1 MCPNVAYV
9 TPIGKSAPY
18 KPLERETILQ
28 EYNIEDYYL
37 MATICS
43 E

>member
-1 MCPNVAYV
+1 MCPNGVYV
-9 TPIGKSAPY
+9 TPIRKSAPC
-18 KPLERETILQ
+18 KPPERETILQ

-37 MATICS
+37 MATVCS